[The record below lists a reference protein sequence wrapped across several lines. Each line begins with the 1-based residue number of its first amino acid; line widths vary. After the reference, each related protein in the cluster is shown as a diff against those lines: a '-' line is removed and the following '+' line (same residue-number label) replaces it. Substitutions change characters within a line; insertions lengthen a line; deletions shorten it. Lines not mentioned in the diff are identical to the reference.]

1 MPGIKGQK
9 KSTPLLQPSKEVVN
23 CPEPNCILQ
32 RKRFK
37 MKDHFSKLVS
47 FDEHGKPH
55 NPSSKKF
62 SKLCKP
68 SKEHTKYFY
77 EKKYDINTSLGTI
90 FPGSKFSHAPKMNPF
105 DRAHIAKKRKLGDEG
120 TVSGSK
126 ELQIDDVYE
135 EGKRS
140 EEECANGT
148 NSSLDINT
156 HTKVSLIK
164 SPH

>member
-1 MPGIKGQK
+1 MGGKKGQK
-9 KSTPLLQPSKEVVN
+9 KSTPLLQPSIEVVN
-23 CPEPNCILQ
+23 CPEPNCIVQ
-32 RKRFK
+32 RKRSK
-37 MKDHFSKLVS
+37 MKEHFSKLVS

-55 NPSSKKF
+55 IPGSKKF
-62 SKLCKP
+62 DKLSKP

-77 EKKYDINTSLGTI
+77 EKTYDINTSLGTI

-105 DRAHIAKKRKLGDEG
+105 DRAHMAKKRKLDNED

-126 ELQIDDVYE
+126 KLQIDVYE
-135 EGKRS
+135 EDKRN
-140 EEECANGT
+140 EECANET
-148 NSSLDINT
+148 NSSLDINA